1 MLTRVLETALPVF
14 IALFLGILC
23 RKKQMLT
30 RSGVD
35 ALKKVAVDIALPA
48 EILMAFAGTQYS
60 IGGMR
65 IPVMMFAVC
74 LAALFL
80 GRLLRKA
87 LRIRST
93 RMPYLMTGFEAGMMG
108 YGLYALL
115 HPDGMADF
123 AILDLGQVLFV
134 FTVFKLSISG
144 KGKGTQIFRE
154 AFSSPVLWAIIIGV
168 ILGATGIYEA
178 LKPSGVSAVLESVT
192 DFIAAPAGCL
202 ILLTVGYD
210 LELKGIHWS
219 RVLTYTGSRILIM
232 GALGGLVWLLNT
244 TVLGGAIRPGAL
256 ILMMSLPAP
265 FLIPVF
271 ADVEEEKS
279 DIASTLSVMTLFCLA
294 VFAVLAAA
302 GL

>member
-14 IALFLGILC
+14 VALFLGILC

-35 ALKKVAVDIALPA
+35 ALKRVAVDIALPA
-48 EILMAFAGTQYS
+48 EILMAFAGTKYS
-60 IGGMR
+60 LEGMR
-65 IPVMMFAVC
+65 IPVIMFAVC

-80 GRLLRKA
+80 GKGLRKV
-87 LRIRST
+87 LKIESR

-134 FTVFKLSISG
+134 FTVFKLSLSG
-144 KGKGTQIFRE
+144 KGKGSQIVKE

-168 ILGATGIYEA
+168 ILGASGAFEA
-178 LKPSGVSAVLESVT
+178 LRPSGVSAVLESVA

-219 RVLTYTGSRILIM
+219 KVLTYTGLRVLIM
-232 GALGGLVWLLNT
+232 GVLGGLVWLLDR
-244 TVLGGAIRPGAL
+244 TVLGGMLQPGAL

-279 DIASTLSVMTLFCLA
+279 DIASTLSIMTLLCLA
-294 VFAVLAAA
+294 VFAVLAAV

>member
-23 RKKQMLT
+23 RKRQMLT
-30 RSGVD
+30 RTGVD

-48 EILMAFAGTQYS
+48 ELLTAFAGAEYS
-60 IGGMR
+60 AGGIR
-65 IPVMMFAVC
+65 IPAVMFAVC

-80 GRLLRKA
+80 GKGLRKV
-87 LRIRST
+87 LRIEST

-144 KGKGTQIFRE
+144 KGKGKQILRE
-154 AFSSPVLWAIIIGV
+154 AFSSPVLWAIIAGV
-168 ILGATGIYEA
+168 ILGASGAFEA
-178 LKPSGVSAVLESVT
+178 LKPCGVSAVIESVAG
-192 DFIAAPAGCL
+192 FIAAPAGCL

-210 LELKGIHWS
+210 LDLKGIHWN
-219 RVLTYTGSRILIM
+219 RVLTYTGLRILIM
-232 GALGGLVWLLNT
+232 GVLGGLVWLLNRT
-244 TVLGGAIRPGAL
+244 AFGGAVQPGAL

-279 DIASTLSVMTLFCLA
+279 DIASTLSVMTLFCIA
-294 VFAVLAAA
+294 VFALLAAI
-302 GL
+302 GM